1 MRLSVQLYT
10 LRDAL
15 SQDVAGTLKALKD
28 AGLDYVEMAGDYG
41 KSASEWK
48 AMLDEFGLQISGSH
62 IGIDQI
68 ENDFAKVVADAKT
81 LNNPYVIVPWIGPDT
96 YAAGWDA
103 FGKRLD
109 AIGAKLRA
117 EGLTLCYH
125 NHDFEFANPVDGKA
139 GLTVLYENASPEN
152 LQAEIDCAWVQIGGQ
167 DPAAFV
173 SGLSGRVPLV
183 HLKDF
188 DPSATP
194 QWTPAGQGKVDYEA
208 LIPACR
214 AAGAKFACIELDQSP
229 GDPMDAVKASIQFL
243 KGHGIV

>member
-15 SQDVAGTLKALKD
+15 SQDVEGTLKSLKD

-48 AMLDEFGLQISGSH
+48 AILDQFGMKVSGSH

-81 LNNPYVIVPWIGPDT
+81 LGNPYVIVPWIGPDA

-103 FGKRLD
+103 LGKRLD
-109 AIGAKLRA
+109 AIGAKLRG

-125 NHDFEFANPVDGKA
+125 NHDFEFAHSVDGKA
-139 GLTVLYENASPEN
+139 GLTVLFENASPEN

-167 DPAAFV
+167 EPATFV
-173 SGLSGRVPLV
+173 AGLSGRVPLV

-188 DPSATP
+188 DPAATP
-194 QWTPAGQGKVDYEA
+194 QWTPAGQGKVDYNA

-214 AAGAKFACIELDQSP
+214 AAGAKFACIELDESP